1 MANVRGGD
9 MTTAG
14 SDGGPVID
22 GQAVPC
28 RERVFLLPRTLFKY
42 IRILF
47 LSAGLYL
54 LFVALFSNVVADN
67 DLWGYLSFGR
77 VFWEDGYYP
86 YGDVFSYTPTKSVW
100 VYHEWLTGLSFYFIY
115 KYAGAA
121 GLQLLR
127 YVIVLATIYL
137 IYLTAL
143 KKGGTPLF
151 ACIALVPA
159 ILLISFGYVP
169 VRAQVFTYFFFIL
182 TAYLL
187 ESARKGDRWAILAW
201 LLPVQI
207 LWCNLHGGFVAG
219 LGLIG
224 LYALGECLSGRKYIP
239 IIIAGILA
247 TLATMINPYGFQY
260 WAYTI
265 DALSMPR
272 PEIDEWLSVLSAMKQ
287 GMHGVP
293 IFVFAA
299 MSFLSLLGCLCRRR
313 RDYTDILVTAVII
326 YLGVRHVRHSVF
338 LGLIFGAGLPVVL
351 SEYWNILRARSA
363 FFQRRSWFPG
373 AAFVVLLL
381 LIYLCINPFRVSMLA
396 PSFKIV
402 TPPSN
407 FPVGAVKWI
416 MQNNVKGNILPHFDW
431 GEFLIWHLYP
441 PCRVA
446 MDGRYETV
454 YEDHVHREYFDFLS
468 GRPDWKVFLQKYRHD
483 MVLIKANTRTH
494 SLMQNDPVW
503 RVAYM
508 DHESVLFMRK
518 LEDRR
523 AGFD

>member
-1 MANVRGGD
+1 MPKA
-9 MTTAG
+9 
-14 SDGGPVID
+14 
-22 GQAVPC
+22 
-28 RERVFLLPRTLFKY
+28 LFKY
-42 IRILF
+42 ISILL
-47 LSAGLYL
+47 LSAGLYF
-54 LFVALFSNVVADN
+54 LFVALFSRVVADN

-77 VFWEDGYYP
+77 IFWEDGYFP
-86 YGDVFSYTPTKSVW
+86 YGDVFSYTPTKAVW

-127 YVIVLATIYL
+127 YIIILATIYL
-137 IYLTAL
+137 IYLTAV
-143 KKGGTPLF
+143 KRGGTPLF

-182 TAYLL
+182 TVYLL
-187 ESARKGDRWAILAW
+187 ESARKGNRWTILAW

-207 LWCNLHGGFVAG
+207 LWCNFHGGFVAG

-224 LYALGECLSGRKYIP
+224 LYAMGEGLSGRKYIP
-239 IIIAGILA
+239 ILIAGVLA
-247 TLATMINPYGFQY
+247 ASLTVINPYGFSY
-260 WAYTI
+260 WAYTV

-272 PEIDEWLSVLSAMKQ
+272 PEIDEWASVLTAIKRDIY
-287 GMHGVP
+287 GVP
-293 IFVFAA
+293 IYVFAV

-313 RDYTDILVTAVII
+313 KDYTDILVTAIII
-326 YLGVRHVRHSVF
+326 YIGVSHVRHSIF
-338 LGLIFGAGLPVVL
+338 LGLIFGAYIPVVL
-351 SEYWNILRARSA
+351 SEHWNILRAKSA
-363 FFQRRSWFPG
+363 FFQRRHWFPG
-373 AAFVVLLL
+373 AALVVLLL
-381 LIYLCINPFRVSMLA
+381 MTYLCINPFRALMLA

-402 TPPSN
+402 TPQSN
-407 FPVGAVKWI
+407 FPVGAVKWV

-441 PCRVA
+441 ACRVA

-454 YEDHVHREYFDFLS
+454 YGDHVRKEYFDFLQ

-494 SLMQNDPVW
+494 SLMQNDPEW

-523 AGFD
+523 TDAD

>member
-1 MANVRGGD
+1 MNHK
-9 MTTAG
+9 
-14 SDGGPVID
+14 DGTVSSCSMQGE
-22 GQAVPC
+22 G
-28 RERVFLLPRTLFKY
+28 VFLPKALFKY

-54 LFVALFSNVVADN
+54 LFVALFSSVVADN

-77 VFWEDGYYP
+77 IFWEEGYFP

-100 VYHEWLTGLSFYFIY
+100 IYHEWLTGLSFYFIY
-115 KYAGAA
+115 KYTGAA

-127 YVIVLATIYL
+127 YVIVLVTIYL

-143 KKGGTPLF
+143 KRGGTPLF
-151 ACIALVPA
+151 ACTALVPA
-159 ILLISFGYVP
+159 TLLISFGYVP

-187 ESARKGDRWAILAW
+187 ESARKGNRWDILTW
-201 LLPVQI
+201 LLPIQV

-224 LYALGECLSGRKYIP
+224 LYALGEGLSGRNYIP
-239 IIIAGILA
+239 ITIAGVLA
-247 TLATMINPYGFQY
+247 ALVTIVNPYGFQY

-272 PEIDEWLSVLSAMKQ
+272 PEIDEWVSVLSAIMQ
-287 GMHGVP
+287 NMHGVP
-293 IFVFAA
+293 ISVFAVLA
-299 MSFLSLLGCLCRRR
+299 FLSLLGCLCRRQ

-326 YLGVRHVRHSVF
+326 YIGVRHVRHSVF
-338 LGLIFGAGLPVVL
+338 LGLIFGAYLPVAL
-351 SEYWNILRARSA
+351 SEYWNMLQARST
-363 FFQRRSWFPG
+363 FFQRRQWLPG
-373 AAFVVLLL
+373 TAFVVLLL
-381 LIYLCINPFRVSMLA
+381 LIYLCINPFRVLMLA

-402 TPPSN
+402 TPPSH

-441 PCRVA
+441 VSRVA
-446 MDGRYETV
+446 MDGRYETA
-454 YEDHVHREYFDFLS
+454 YEDHVHKEYFDFLS

-483 MVLIKANTRTH
+483 MVLIKADTRTCF
-494 SLMQNDPVW
+494 LMQNDSAW
-503 RVAYM
+503 RVAYR
-508 DHESVLFMRK
+508 DQGSVLFMRK
-518 LEDRR
+518 Q
-523 AGFD
+523 